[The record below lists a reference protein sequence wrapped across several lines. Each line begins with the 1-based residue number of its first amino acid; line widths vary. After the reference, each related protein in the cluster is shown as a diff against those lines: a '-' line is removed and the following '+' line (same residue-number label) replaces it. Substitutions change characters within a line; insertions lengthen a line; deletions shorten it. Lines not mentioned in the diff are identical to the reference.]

1 MEIPLESF
9 PTRAPVNWFVEEN
22 ENSDGLVVIVI
33 EKRFTALESVIA
45 RIFRAP
51 DKLRRPLDM
60 MNSVLW
66 ELMDGTVTFAG
77 IVSEMDSIFNESIAP
92 ARERCGASI
101 SNLAE
106 LNLVVIRTTPLS
118 GDWNVSNSNTNRH

>member
-1 MEIPLESF
+1 
-9 PTRAPVNWFVEEN
+9 
-22 ENSDGLVVIVI
+22 
-33 EKRFTALESVIA
+33 
-45 RIFRAP
+45 
-51 DKLRRPLDM
+51 

-77 IVSEMDSIFNESIAP
+77 IVSEMDYIFNESIAP